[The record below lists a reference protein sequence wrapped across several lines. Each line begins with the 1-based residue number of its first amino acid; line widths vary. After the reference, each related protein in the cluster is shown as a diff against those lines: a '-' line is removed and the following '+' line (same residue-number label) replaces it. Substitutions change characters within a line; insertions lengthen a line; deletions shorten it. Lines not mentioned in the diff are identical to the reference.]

1 MKFILVNHTLKMD
14 PKERFSAQECLT
26 GGLIGSG
33 LSPVFS
39 FVEGEYRKGDA
50 MPPELDAEDW
60 TLDADGRNGPEE
72 EQPTITGSPQNR
84 ADDNNEAQNSVNQPQ
99 TGGQYVLKHINHR
112 LPRFDAGKGS
122 ADKKVQDARSPSTPK
137 AVYSNRGTGNDI
149 TAQKRVA
156 DTETPP
162 TSLSSGREHKRQKT
176 SASEF
181 VATKRAE
188 EKPE

>member
-1 MKFILVNHTLKMD
+1 MD

-26 GGLIGSG
+26 GVLIGSG

-60 TLDADGRNGPEE
+60 TLDADGRDGPEE
-72 EQPTITGSPQNR
+72 EQPNITGSPQNR
-84 ADDNNEAQNSVNQPQ
+84 ADDNNQAQNSVNQPQ
-99 TGGQYVLKHINHR
+99 TGGQYVLTHINHGV
-112 LPRFDAGKGS
+112 PRFDAGKGS
-122 ADKKVQDARSPSTPK
+122 ADKKVQDARSPSTPRPFIRTK
-137 AVYSNRGTGNDI
+137 ETGT
-149 TAQKRVA
+149 TQWRRRS
-156 DTETPP
+156 ETPP
-162 TSLSSGREHKRQKT
+162 TSLLAGRDHKRQKT
-176 SASEF
+176 SNTEF